1 MKKTVLPSITLNV
14 KYMSLQMAGH
24 VPKIRRGARNEEK
37 LIHGKHKILEDSII
51 SAKSV
56 LDKSVR

>member
-1 MKKTVLPSITLNV
+1 
-14 KYMSLQMAGH
+14 MAGH